1 MAQSDDTEKNK
12 GSTAKVSPPRRAG
25 RSKGPRQAKGPGRPA
40 KKAAPKPNSEDQG
53 DDAKLRPVAAIVP
66 PQSVAG
72 RALTLVVAI
81 MSFLACLTVGAVSVV
96 WDAADAWQN
105 DLVREITIQIRPTE
119 GVNMLR
125 EIDKAVALA
134 QEFPGI
140 DSVRALSD
148 AETKALLE
156 PWLGEGLQLEG
167 LPVPRLI
174 QITVG
179 DPALLNLDQ
188 LSAVVSDTVTGASV
202 DDHSV
207 WTSRLSAMAGA
218 VVVGG
223 FAIMILVMASMV
235 LSVVFATQSAM
246 AGNKDVVSVL
256 HFVGAEDSFIAR
268 EFQRHFLVLG
278 LKGGVS
284 GGVAAI
290 LSFVVLDML
299 TRQGSGQAGSD
310 QLSALFGSVSVSLP
324 GYLGVF
330 GVVFLV
336 AILTALTS
344 GLAVKAHLAKV
355 D

>member
-1 MAQSDDTEKNK
+1 MAKPDHDNK
-12 GSTAKVSPPRRAG
+12 E
-25 RSKGPRQAKGPGRPA
+25 KGPHGVDVNPPGRTRPKRRKRKPA
-40 KKAAPKPNSEDQG
+40 SRPTPPETP
-53 DDAKLRPVAAIVP
+53 DDAKLRPAAAIVP
-66 PQSVAG
+66 PQTVAG
-72 RALTLVVAI
+72 RALTLVVGI
-81 MSFLACLTVGAVSVV
+81 MSFLACLTIGAVSIV

-119 GVNMLR
+119 GVDMLR
-125 EIDKAVALA
+125 EIDKAVALT

-140 DSVRALSD
+140 ASVRAMSD
-148 AETKALLE
+148 AETKALLQ
-156 PWLGEGLQLEG
+156 PWLGEGLQLDG

-174 QITVG
+174 QISVS
-179 DPALLNLDQ
+179 DPEQLNLSQ
-188 LSAVVSDTVTGASV
+188 LKTVVTTQVTGASL
-202 DDHSV
+202 DDHSI

-218 VVVGG
+218 VVAGG
-223 FAIMILVMASMV
+223 VAIMALVLGSMV

-246 AGNKDVVSVL
+246 AGNKDVVAVL
-256 HFVGAEDSFIAR
+256 HLVGAEDSFIAR

-284 GGVAAI
+284 GGLAAI
-290 LSFVVLDML
+290 VCFVLLDMM
-299 TRQGSGQAGSD
+299 TRQGAGQAGTD
-310 QLSALFGSVSVSLP
+310 QLSALFGSVSVSVP

-336 AILTALTS
+336 AVLTALTS

>member
-1 MAQSDDTEKNK
+1 MAQSED
-12 GSTAKVSPPRRAG
+12 TAKDKGAAAKVKPPRRAK
-25 RSKGPRQAKGPGRPA
+25 RTKRVRRPVR
-40 KKAAPKPNSEDQG
+40 KAAPKPRNNEPG
-53 DDAKLRPVAAIVP
+53 NDARLRPAAAIVP

-81 MSFLACLTVGAVSVV
+81 MSFLACLTVGGVSIV

-119 GVNMLR
+119 GVSMLR
-125 EIDKAVALA
+125 EIDNAVALA

-140 DSVRALSD
+140 GAVRALSD

-174 QITVG
+174 QITVS
-179 DPALLNLDQ
+179 DPSLLNLDQ
-188 LSAVVSDTVTGASV
+188 LRDKVSQNVTGASV
-202 DDHSV
+202 DDHSM
-207 WTSRLSAMAGA
+207 WTSQLSAMAGA
-218 VVVGG
+218 VVAGG
-223 FAIMILVMASMV
+223 IMIMILVLGSMV

-268 EFQRHFLVLG
+268 EFQRHFLLLG

-284 GGVAAI
+284 GGVASI
-290 LSFVVLDML
+290 LCFVLLDML
-299 TRQGSGQAGSD
+299 TRQGSGQAGSA
-310 QLSALFGSVSVSLP
+310 QLSALLGSASVSLP